1 MTRVPSGG
9 QAGDGAEAGVR
20 AAALEAALAEAAP
33 RLDHVALAIATLD
46 DEPAAGDPLAT
57 LDEWGAEVARR
68 GGGSAYAG
76 MDALEGLL
84 ARQLGF
90 AGDRDDYDHPHN
102 SFLPRVVAR
111 RRGLPIVLAVVY
123 LEVARRAALPLF
135 GLALP
140 GHFVVGYRLPPGG
153 LVVIDPFEHARVLT
167 AGDLDAIA
175 SRAGAT
181 LTPAMLAPATP
192 AVIAARML
200 RNLASSYRRRG
211 RADKLAEVV
220 ALAAAVER
228 AGRAATLN

>member
-1 MTRVPSGG
+1 MTARKPACARPRSRPPGLRPLHC
-9 QAGDGAEAGVR
+9 AHW
-20 AAALEAALAEAAP
+20 P

-111 RRGLPIVLAVVY
+111 RR
-123 LEVARRAALPLF
+123 PL
-135 GLALP
+135 GQ
-140 GHFVVGYRLPPGG
+140 GG
-153 LVVIDPFEHARVLT
+153 A
-167 AGDLDAIA
+167 
-175 SRAGAT
+175 
-181 LTPAMLAPATP
+181 
-192 AVIAARML
+192 
-200 RNLASSYRRRG
+200 
-211 RADKLAEVV
+211 
-220 ALAAAVER
+220 
-228 AGRAATLN
+228 